1 MRKRAFTL
9 AEVLITLG
17 IIGIVAAM
25 TLPGLIAKYD
35 KKVATTRLKKFYTS
49 YLQAISLSDFENSG
63 TDGADILLSGATPDQ
78 MLDWYNRYLK
88 SYLKTVKVVKT
99 KLGIEVKFLD
109 GSGMLIAKDGCE
121 AGTKCTHILYC
132 VDFKYCEKNG
142 MMDKNNYWKLA
153 DGKNTFLF
161 YTGLVFVPREIYE
174 INEDGSLGTST
185 SIYKREDVVKACKN
199 HVRNC
204 TRLLLIDNWE
214 FKDDYPRW

>member
-1 MRKRAFTL
+1 MKRGAFTL

-17 IIGIVAAM
+17 IIGVVAAM
-25 TLPGLIAKYD
+25 TLPSLISKYD

-49 YLQAISLSDFENSG
+49 YLQAISLSDFENSSVE
-63 TDGADILLSGATPDQ
+63 GADILLSGSSPDQ

-88 SYLKTVKVVKT
+88 SYLKTVKVAKT
-99 KLGIEVKFLD
+99 ALGIEVKFLD
-109 GSGMLIAKDGCE
+109 GSGMLIAKDEGC
-121 AGTKCTHILYC
+121 ATGTACTHILYC
-132 VDFKYCEKNG
+132 VDFKYCEEYK
-142 MMDKNNYWKLA
+142 DKNRLYNHA

>member
-1 MRKRAFTL
+1 MKRGAFTL

-17 IIGIVAAM
+17 IIGVVAAM
-25 TLPGLIAKYD
+25 TLPSLISKYD

-49 YLQAISLSDFENSG
+49 YLQAISLSDFENSSVE
-63 TDGADILLSGATPDQ
+63 GADILLSGSSPDQ

-88 SYLKTVKVVKT
+88 SYLKTVKVAKT
-99 KLGIEVKFLD
+99 ALGIEVKFLD
-109 GSGMLIAKDGCE
+109 GSGMLIAKDEGC
-121 AGTKCTHILYC
+121 ATGTACTHILYC
-132 VDFKYCEKNG
+132 VDFKYCEEYK
-142 MMDKNNYWKLA
+142 DKNRLYNHA

-161 YTGLVFVPREIYE
+161 YSGINFVPAVLYE
-174 INEDGSLGTST
+174 YEDNGSVT
-185 SIYKREDVVKACKN
+185 SISNFNREDVVKACKN